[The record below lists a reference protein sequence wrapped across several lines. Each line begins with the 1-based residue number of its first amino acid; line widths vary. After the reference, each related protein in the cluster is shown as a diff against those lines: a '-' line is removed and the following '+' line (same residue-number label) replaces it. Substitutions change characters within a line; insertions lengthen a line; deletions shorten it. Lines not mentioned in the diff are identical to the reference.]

1 MNEKKNFI
9 INFISQIMVLIVN
22 ICINFFVTP
31 YIIEKLGASSYGF
44 VGLANEF
51 IGYAQIIT
59 IALNSMASR
68 FIILKFHEKDYEG
81 ANKFFNSVFFANILI
96 CCIIGFAGI
105 FVVLFIDKL
114 VSVPK
119 EILFDVQLLW
129 TLMFLNFL
137 VSIITSVFGVATFA
151 KNKLYLSSARQI
163 ESQILRSL
171 LLLVCFYFLPPATWY
186 IGLAIL
192 ASTMLV
198 SLYNY
203 KYIKKLTPEIKI
215 NIKYFDKKSLLEVLA
230 SGIWNT
236 ITKLSSLLSSGLDL
250 LITNKFVGST
260 AMGILSL
267 SKTLPNALLSAFGS
281 LSSVFAPELTYSY
294 AKKKYDDIKSQL
306 VFSIKVLGFLT
317 SIPMAILFAY
327 GIEFYHLWTPSQ
339 DAILLYTLTV
349 ITCFSFVL
357 TMPLEPLWNVFTV
370 ANKVKQSSI
379 FLITFSFITI
389 AIVMLIIPFVTDV
402 NTKLYVIAGVSTIF
416 AVLRSLTFLP
426 LYGAKCLNLK
436 PWSFYPII
444 FKTTCST
451 AILTV
456 ISLGI
461 KKVFVINSWFML
473 IVASLITS
481 IFAIIINIIIIFNK
495 KDRKDLIE
503 MLCSIFRRR
512 KNDEQNS

>member
-9 INFISQIMVLIVN
+9 INFISQVMVLVVN

-96 CCIIGFAGI
+96 CFVIGVLGVFII
-105 FVVLFIDKL
+105 LFIDKL
-114 VSVPK
+114 VSVPQ
-119 EILFDVQLLW
+119 EILFDVQMLW
-129 TLMFLNFL
+129 ALMFLNFL

-192 ASTMLV
+192 ASTTLI
-198 SLYNY
+198 SIYNY
-203 KYIKKLTPEIKI
+203 KYVKQLTPEIEI

-236 ITKLSSLLSSGLDL
+236 ITKLSGLLSSGLDL

-281 LSSVFAPELTYSY
+281 LTSVFAPELTYSY
-294 AKKKYDDIKSQL
+294 AQKKYDDMKEQL
-306 VFSIKVLGFLT
+306 IFSIKVLGFLT

-327 GIEFYHLWTPSQ
+327 GIEFYQLWTPSQ
-339 DAILLYTLTV
+339 DAVLLYTLTI

-389 AIVMLIIPFVTDV
+389 GIVMLIIPFVSDINV
-402 NTKLYVIAGVSTIF
+402 KLYVIAGVSTVF

-436 PWSFYPII
+436 AGTFYPII
-444 FKTTCST
+444 FKTIFST
-451 AILTV
+451 TISTV
-456 ISLGI
+456 ISLLV
-461 KKVFVINSWFML
+461 KKIFTINSWVTL
-473 IVASLITS
+473 IIAALITS
-481 IFAIIINIIIIFNK
+481 VASILINLVLVFNK
-495 KDRKDLIE
+495 KDRQDFIE
-503 MLCSIFRRR
+503 MFFSFFRRR
-512 KNDEQNS
+512 KRNDENS